1 MTYLFNGIFFYCS
14 IKRWQKLKD
23 IMCVAFKNFTIML
36 HLNGSHSNILTF
48 FLPNCIEQCSATC
61 GTGYRTKEA
70 VCMRLYPKSLDNPHP
85 IKNGTRVDPK
95 YCAHMDKPGYEK
107 SKKVCKNKQPCI
119 HAFRWV
125 IGPWLKVSLRTAV
138 AAHSCICMTVHINTH
153 IFYYY

>member
-1 MTYLFNGIFFYCS
+1 
-14 IKRWQKLKD
+14 
-23 IMCVAFKNFTIML
+23 ML

-95 YCAHMDKPGYEK
+95 YCAHMDKPAYEK